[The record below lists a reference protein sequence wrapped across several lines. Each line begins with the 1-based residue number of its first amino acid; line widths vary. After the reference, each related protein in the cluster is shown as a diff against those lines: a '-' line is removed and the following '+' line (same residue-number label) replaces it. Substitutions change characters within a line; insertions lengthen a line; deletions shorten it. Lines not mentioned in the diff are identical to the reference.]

1 VRSFHNFGAATLSSS
16 LDAVNI
22 TNKKNK
28 KKLVSN

>member
-22 TNKKNK
+22 TNKK
-28 KKLVSN
+28 KLVSN